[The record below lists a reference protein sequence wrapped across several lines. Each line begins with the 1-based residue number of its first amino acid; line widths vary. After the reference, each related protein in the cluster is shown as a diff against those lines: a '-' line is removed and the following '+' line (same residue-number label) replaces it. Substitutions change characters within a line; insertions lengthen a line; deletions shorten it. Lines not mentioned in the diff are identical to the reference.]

1 MQGMCHLS
9 KPMSASRPETHF
21 YKVRH
26 ETANSVRTL
35 ALVQVNKK
43 TPSSK
48 CGYRKKQKKQKNFQ
62 SATPK
67 CFFFFKMLRPL
78 HGLCSYPEA
87 FPLAPYVSEDRRD
100 SRLISAQC

>member
-26 ETANSVRTL
+26 VTANSVRTL
-35 ALVQVNKK
+35 ALVQGNKK

-48 CGYRKKQKKQKNFQ
+48 CGYRKKKKKTTFSLPLQ
-62 SATPK
+62 SA
-67 CFFFFKMLRPL
+67 FFFKDAQTFAWIVFLPRSIPTGSLRIR
-78 HGLCSYPEA
+78 G
-87 FPLAPYVSEDRRD
+87 
-100 SRLISAQC
+100 

>member
-26 ETANSVRTL
+26 VTANSVRTL
-35 ALVQVNKK
+35 ALVQGNKK

-48 CGYRKKQKKQKNFQ
+48 CGYRKKQKKKTFSLPLQ
-62 SATPK
+62 SA
-67 CFFFFKMLRPL
+67 FFFKRCSD
-78 HGLCSYPEA
+78 LCMDCVPTQKHSHWLPTYQRIEEI
-87 FPLAPYVSEDRRD
+87 VD
-100 SRLISAQC
+100 

>member
-26 ETANSVRTL
+26 VTANSVRTL
-35 ALVQVNKK
+35 ALVQGNKK

-48 CGYRKKQKKQKNFQ
+48 CGYRKKQKKLSVCHSKVL
-62 SATPK
+62 
-67 CFFFFKMLRPL
+67 FFFKMLRPL

>member
-26 ETANSVRTL
+26 VTANSVRTL
-35 ALVQVNKK
+35 ALVQGNK

-48 CGYRKKQKKQKNFQ
+48 CGYRKKKKKKTFSLPLQ
-62 SATPK
+62 SA
-67 CFFFFKMLRPL
+67 FFFLKMLRPL

>member
-26 ETANSVRTL
+26 VTANSVRTL
-35 ALVQVNKK
+35 ALVQGNKK

-48 CGYRKKQKKQKNFQ
+48 CGYRKKQKKTFSLPLQ
-62 SATPK
+62 SA
-67 CFFFFKMLRPL
+67 FFLKMLRPL

>member
-35 ALVQVNKK
+35 ALVQGNKK

-67 CFFFFKMLRPL
+67 CFFFLRCSD
-78 HGLCSYPEA
+78 LCMDCVPTQKHSHWLPTYQRIEEI
-87 FPLAPYVSEDRRD
+87 VD
-100 SRLISAQC
+100 